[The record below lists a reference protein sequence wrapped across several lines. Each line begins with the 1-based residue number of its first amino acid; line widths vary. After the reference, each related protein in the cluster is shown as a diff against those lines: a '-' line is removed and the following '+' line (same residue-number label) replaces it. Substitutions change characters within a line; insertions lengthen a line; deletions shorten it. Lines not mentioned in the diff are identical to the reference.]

1 MVGAP
6 QRTEAGYAGAAGGGL
21 TMDVASMSTEELD
34 CRLHQLLA
42 DDVPDDDSIL
52 RVLRELERREP
63 EPTPEEMERLR
74 VLYAKIFR

>member
-1 MVGAP
+1 
-6 QRTEAGYAGAAGGGL
+6 
-21 TMDVASMSTEELD
+21 MDVTSMQTDELD
-34 CRLHQLLA
+34 RLLHQLLA
-42 DDVPDDDSIL
+42 DDEPDDDSIL